1 MPRAHTLVQITD
13 PHLHGH
19 AEDTLLGMN
28 TERSLKLVLEL
39 VQSEVADIDLII
51 ATGDIAQDSS
61 LQAYQNF
68 LSFLAPLPAPMRWIP
83 GNHDNPSHMAIA
95 GKGLDHAEAIV
106 DLGEWVVVLLDSTV
120 TRRVHGHLAADQLA
134 ILEQALIQY
143 ADRHVL
149 VTFHHHSVS
158 LQSRWIDQIG
168 VRNNDEL
175 KALLDQHS
183 CVRAVVCG
191 HVHQASDQ
199 VVAGVR
205 YLSTPSTCVQF
216 QPLSQDFGI
225 DPLWPGYRKLVLNP
239 DGTIDT
245 AVSRID
251 GVDFDID
258 FSQTGY

>member
-13 PHLHGH
+13 PHLHSH
-19 AEDTLLGMN
+19 AEGTLLGMN
-28 TERSLKLVLEL
+28 TERSLKLILER
-39 VQSEVADIDLII
+39 VQAEVTDIDLII

-61 LQAYQNF
+61 LQAYKNF
-68 LSFLAPLPAPMRWIP
+68 LSFMTVFSAPMRWIP
-83 GNHDNPSHMAIA
+83 GNHDNREHMATA
-95 GKGLDHAEAIV
+95 CAHLDHAEAIV

-120 TRRVHGHLAADQLA
+120 SKRVYGTLADDQLA

-149 VTFHHHSVS
+149 VTFHHHPVS
-158 LQSRWIDQIG
+158 LHSRWIDQIG
-168 VRNNDEL
+168 VRNSDQL
-175 KALLDQHS
+175 KTLLDQHS

-199 VVAGVR
+199 VVDGVR

-225 DPLWPGYRKLVLNP
+225 DPLGPGYRKLVLNP

-245 AVSRID
+245 TISRID
-251 GVDFDID
+251 GVDFEID